1 MNSYMCAYL
10 KFCKTQT
17 FFTYVYLIVC
27 CGNSKKYF
35 YQMNTSNNDVSEKM
49 KGYFNK
55 KVVECSFY
63 HNTDWLLKITVILKF
78 GENLQQCRSATL

>member
-1 MNSYMCAYL
+1 
-10 KFCKTQT
+10 
-17 FFTYVYLIVC
+17 
-27 CGNSKKYF
+27 
-35 YQMNTSNNDVSEKM
+35 MNTSNNDVSEKM